1 MRAAVFVAPGQP
13 LEIRTVP
20 DPDPGASEMVLA
32 VRACGI
38 CGSDLHLSEVADTAG
53 GMAPLPAGTVM
64 GHEFAG
70 EVVAVGRGVAGRFR
84 AGDRV
89 TALPFIA
96 CGTCAACLNGHGHR
110 CPAAV
115 STGLGKNPGGY
126 AEYVR
131 VGVHETLPLPAEV
144 DDRTGAMVEPLSV
157 GLHAVER
164 AGLRAGDAVLVI
176 GAGPIGLAVSL
187 WSRFLGAAHVVVSDL
202 SAERADRALEMGATR
217 VVHAREEDVVAAVK
231 REYGRRAEVVFD
243 CVGVPGSQQLAMDCA
258 PTNGRVVVAGVC
270 MQPDR
275 ILPVKAITKELD
287 VRYVFGYGKRDFAF
301 TIDMLARGRLDASAM
316 LSETVG
322 FDGFPAVF
330 EALRSDKR
338 RAKVMLD
345 PGQLP
350 ARAKV

>member
-1 MRAAVFVAPGQP
+1 MKAAVFQGPGRP

-20 DPDPGASEMVLA
+20 DPEPGPSEMVLA

-38 CGSDLHLSEVADTAG
+38 CGSDLHLSEIADTAG
-53 GMAPLPAGTVM
+53 GMTPMPAGTVM

-70 EVVAVGRGVAGRFR
+70 EVAAVGRAVAGRFR
-84 AGDRV
+84 VGDRV

-96 CGTCAACLNGHGHR
+96 CGSCAPCLDGRGHR
-110 CPAAV
+110 CAAVV
-115 STGLGKNPGGY
+115 STGLGRIPGGY

-131 VGVHETLPLPAEV
+131 VGVHEAVALPPEV
-144 DDRTGAMVEPLSV
+144 SDRAGAMVEPLSV

-164 AGLRAGDAVLVI
+164 AGIRPGEAVLVI

-187 WSRFLGAAHVVVSDL
+187 WARFMGASHVIASDL
-202 SAERADRALEMGATR
+202 SAERADRALAMGATA
-217 VVHAREEDVVAAVK
+217 VVHAAEEGAAAAVK
-231 REYGRRAEVVFD
+231 RICGRRAEVVFD
-243 CVGVPGSQQLAMDCA
+243 CVGVPGSQQLAMDAA

-287 VRYVFGYGKRDFAF
+287 VRYVFGYGKRDFAL
-301 TIDMLARGRLDASAM
+301 TVDMLAARRIDAAPM

-322 FDGFPAVF
+322 LDAFPAAF
-330 EALRSDKR
+330 EALRTDKR
-338 RAKVMLD
+338 KAKVLLE
-345 PGQLP
+345 P
-350 ARAKV
+350 